1 VSSKGSF
8 SKRDKALGMD
18 RKITRRDFLNG
29 VAVGAGVLSLSQHL
43 NFHALAQSSTSSGAK
58 SYPPSATGPQGQTD
72 ASQTIMH
79 AVRDGSMFDF
89 GSATPT
95 GETYDLVVV
104 GAGISGLAAA
114 YLYRQQMPGARV
126 LIVDPLEDFG
136 GHAKRN
142 EFEVDGKTLIG
153 YGGSQTLQSPSYFS
167 AAVNKLLTDIA
178 IDLPKF
184 ETYFDQAWSDDRGLT
199 SGLFFPKEVWGE
211 DVMVRRDGEMSEWI
225 KQTPMSEKA
234 KQDLVTFVSDP
245 PDYLAGMTREEKLE
259 FLSRTTYKDFLL
271 TVVKADPQ
279 LVTFFQTS
287 TTGYFGVGIDGTTC
301 LDAWGNYN
309 PGFAG
314 MDLGDVPYKTMSPS
328 GRLALTDPDPYIY
341 HFPDGNAGVARS
353 LVRALI
359 PDALPGA
366 TMEDL
371 VTTPVEYSKLDS
383 DANDVRIR
391 LSSSVLRVKH
401 NGSPESASDVE
412 MIYADGNGLH
422 SVSAGHVVLACW
434 HRVIP
439 YLTDEIS
446 TEQRLALGDQ
456 HKVPLMYNNVVLK
469 NWRAFDKLKIDRF
482 AAQGHYWPSV
492 SVDFPVSMG
501 SYKFAQTPDDPV
513 VLHFSKVVVNGDS
526 TSARDQARAGRYEM
540 VETPFEDLERSM
552 RDLLARALSGGN
564 FDPAEDIAAITINR
578 WSHGY
583 AYEYMRPWDAFWP
596 DGPLP
601 IETARQPWGRIAI
614 ANSDSGA
621 YAYAH
626 SAIDQAV
633 RAVRDLLGSPDGAP
647 EFATFPGPPRDKL
660 GL

>member
-1 VSSKGSF
+1 MAF
-8 SKRDKALGMD
+8 SKRDKELGMD
-18 RKITRRDFLNG
+18 RNITRRDFLNG
-29 VAVGAGVLSLSQHL
+29 VAVTAGALTLGQHL
-43 NFHALAQSSTSSGAK
+43 NFHALAQGAK
-58 SYPPSATGPQGQTD
+58 NYPPSATGLQGQTD
-72 ASQTIMH
+72 ASQTVMH
-79 AVRDGSMFDF
+79 AVRDGSRFDF
-89 GSATPT
+89 GSAMPT

-114 YLYRQQMPGARV
+114 FLYRQQMPGARV
-126 LIVDPLEDFG
+126 LIIDPLEDFG

-142 EFEVDGKTLIG
+142 EFVVNGKTIIG
-153 YGGSQTLQSPSYFS
+153 YGGSQTLQTPTYFS

-184 ETYFDQAWSDDRGLT
+184 ETYFDQAWSDDRGLVG
-199 SGLFFPKEVWGE
+199 GLFFPKEVWGE
-211 DVMVRRDGEMSEWI
+211 DVLVRRDGDISAWI
-225 KQTPMSEKA
+225 QKTPMNEKA
-234 KQDLVTFVSDP
+234 KQDLITFVSNP
-245 PDYLAGMTREEKLE
+245 PDYLAGMTREEKFE

-271 TVVKADPQ
+271 NVVKADPQ
-279 LVTFFQTS
+279 LVTYFQTS

-309 PGFAG
+309 PGFDG

-328 GRLALTDPDPYIY
+328 GRLALTDPDPYIH

-359 PDALPGA
+359 PEALPGA

-371 VTTPVEYSKLDS
+371 VTTPVDYSKLDN

-391 LSSSVLRVKH
+391 LGSSVLRVKH
-401 NGSPESASDVE
+401 NGSIDSASDVE
-412 MIYADGNGLH
+412 VIYSGDSGLH
-422 SVSAGHVVLACW
+422 SVTASHVVLACW

-446 TEQRLALGDQ
+446 TEQRLALNDQ

-482 AAQGHYWPSV
+482 AARGHYWPSV
-492 SVDFPVSMG
+492 SIDFPVSMG

-513 VLHFSKVVVNGDS
+513 VLHFSKVVVNGDG
-526 TSARDQARAGRYEM
+526 TPARDQARAGRYELA
-540 VETPFEDLERSM
+540 ETPFEDLERSM
-552 RDLLARALSGGN
+552 RDLLARALSGGD

-633 RAVRDLLGSPDGAP
+633 RAVRDLLAAPDDAP
-647 EFATFPGPPRDKL
+647 AFADFPGPPRDKL